1 MVGAYGQLV
10 MTSPS
15 QPAALQTLLQ
25 ATFNDLGVTVTN
37 ASTGGMASSLQN
49 ELAGVDGGGPAQPT
63 RMAASGAKIAVE
75 AHSLHD
81 FLGGETVE
89 DYQADLIQWVE
100 DAQASGIKPILQ
112 EPAPVC
118 DSSNPFQAQY
128 VAVIESV
135 GQQLNVPVIPIYSY
149 VQSLPGWQVHMQGC
163 EIPDA
168 YLNKLEAQ
176 QAQAVLAPLV
186 KNLIKG

>member
-1 MVGAYGQLV
+1 
-10 MTSPS
+10 MTSPT

-25 ATFNDLGVTVTN
+25 TQFNDLGVTVTN
-37 ASTGGMASSLQN
+37 ASTGGTSSSLQN
-49 ELAGVDGGGPAQPT
+49 ELAGMDGGGPPQPA
-63 RMAASGAKIAVE
+63 RMVASGAKIAIE

-89 DYQADLIQWVE
+89 QFQSDLIQWVE

-118 DSSNPFQAQY
+118 DSSDPFQAQH
-128 VAVIESV
+128 VAVIDSV
-135 GQQLNVPVIPIYSY
+135 GQQLNVPVIHIYSY
-149 VQSLPGWQVHMQGC
+149 VQSLPDWQAHMQGC

-168 YLNKLEAQ
+168 YLNQLEAQ
-176 QAQAVLAPLV
+176 QAQAVIAPIV
-186 KNLIKG
+186 QNLIKG